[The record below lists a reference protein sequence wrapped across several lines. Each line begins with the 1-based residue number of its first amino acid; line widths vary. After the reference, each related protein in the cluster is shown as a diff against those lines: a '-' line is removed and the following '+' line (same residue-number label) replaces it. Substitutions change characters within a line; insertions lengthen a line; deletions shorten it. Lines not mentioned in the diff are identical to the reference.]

1 MGAIK
6 KDQFNMPFKSAF
18 QPEVQ
23 SVHQVCNLT
32 RNSKDGSRTFFFEIL
47 EAVHCTV
54 MYNTQ
59 EKISLLTIHGAVST
73 PLGVFAKEFTV
84 CKFISKLSCL

>member
-1 MGAIK
+1 
-6 KDQFNMPFKSAF
+6 MPFKSAF

-47 EAVHCTV
+47 EAVHCTLYSHV
-54 MYNTQ
+54 QHTVENFAVDHTWGGQYTIGGLC
-59 EKISLLTIHGAVST
+59 KRIYSLQIHIKT
-73 PLGVFAKEFTV
+73 
-84 CKFISKLSCL
+84 